1 MEKNA
6 PAWYLYHSGVDQ
18 RYWRKVRRK
27 IWRGVEAGVDLESNA
42 MIWKLYWQRNV
53 CVAKRWVRR
62 PVQTLVRW
70 EPLFIA
76 LKVSVF
82 PLVSS
87 HSNKIYVYWMLVV
100 VQRGV
105 DHIWLG
111 ISLEE
116 DDSKRSRPYLIG
128 NLIGR
133 GRFKE
138 ESTIFDWEIGIS
150 ESHWKRTSKYR
161 KFQDKNHEWSRVSC
175 MMWIWIGDF
184 WFEIHL
190 DKLKPRS
197 CVGRD
202 CETGW
207 TNISLLV
214 NRILIHEERNWV
226 WS

>member
-1 MEKNA
+1 MFRLIKHFRLKVCEKHLGALKGRTLDLMSALRYCEKRWNPAHRIMEKNA
-6 PAWYLYHSGVDQ
+6 PTWYLYHSGVDQ

-150 ESHWKRTSKYR
+150 
-161 KFQDKNHEWSRVSC
+161 
-175 MMWIWIGDF
+175 
-184 WFEIHL
+184 L
-190 DKLKPRS
+190 
-197 CVGRD
+197 
-202 CETGW
+202 
-207 TNISLLV
+207 
-214 NRILIHEERNWV
+214 EEDE
-226 WS
+226 